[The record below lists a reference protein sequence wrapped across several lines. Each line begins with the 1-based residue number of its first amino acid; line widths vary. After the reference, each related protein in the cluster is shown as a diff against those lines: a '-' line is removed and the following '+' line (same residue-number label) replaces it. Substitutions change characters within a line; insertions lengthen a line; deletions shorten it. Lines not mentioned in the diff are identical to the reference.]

1 MISLTISEL
10 DTITKINDYLNS
22 LSVNDNVTTK
32 MIIRNFNVSPK
43 IVHRILKY
51 RKDTM
56 LCSPYEFGSYKFIN
70 YNLYK
75 KVDDSIIEK
84 FVNLIKK
91 KNNNIS
97 SMKQHLMNKY
107 RINYDTA

>member
-32 MIIRNFNVSPK
+32 LIIRKFDVSPN
-43 IVHRILKY
+43 IAHRILKY

-56 LCSPYEFGSYKFIN
+56 LCNPNEFGSNKFVN

-75 KVDDSIIEK
+75 KVDDSIIES

-91 KNNNIS
+91 KNNNMS
-97 SMKQHLMNKY
+97 SVKQHVMNKY
-107 RINYDTA
+107 RINIE